1 MSVQFERIV
10 VDGVPAYLGD
20 QPGPVTAGIVF
31 RVGSADE
38 SLLDHGVAAL
48 VAELAAI
55 DIEGMYWIVHETS
68 TIFYTTGTAAR
79 GSGCRPGRAS
89 RRRHRLRPSSHFRRG
104 ARRIGSARRG
114 GRSCTSVR

>member
-68 TIFYTTGTAAR
+68 TIFYTTGTAADVKQ
-79 GSGCRPGRAS
+79 S
-89 RRRHRLRPSSHFRRG
+89 L
-104 ARRIGSARRG
+104 
-114 GRSCTSVR
+114 TSVCAALRGLCEDDLIDLRRLEPRVL